1 MSNSYSGFNSN
12 RRHRRNRGGF
22 MSGRANNLFVGFV
35 FILIGTVLLLRALGV
50 VLPEFIFKWE
60 MILILVG
67 IGIGIKS
74 GFRDFGWLAVTA
86 VGLFFLADD
95 FFPDLNTRRFIFPVA
110 ILGVGAFIVLKRLSP
125 SNNSDKMPEPYDDPN
140 VGPIDA
146 TNQIGQATQITPAST
161 GSNTSDGFQS
171 GFKRMDEEPFIKSTT
186 ETAVPLPAETKTA
199 DPAYSQAM
207 LHPEEIDIAAVFG
220 AVNRK
225 IFSKNFKGGEAVC
238 VFGGSEIDMMNAD
251 ITEGPIELEI
261 VCILG
266 GATLFIP
273 PNWYVKTNM
282 SSVFG
287 GVDDRRKNI
296 NPDPSKM
303 ILIKGV
309 CIFGGMEIKT
319 RY

>member
-22 MSGRANNLFVGFV
+22 MSGRANNLFVGVV
-35 FILIGTVLLLRALGV
+35 FLLIGTVLLLRAMGV
-50 VLPEFIFKWE
+50 VLPDFLFRWE

-74 GFRDFGWLAVTA
+74 GFRDLGWVAVTA

-110 ILGVGAFIVLKRLSP
+110 ILGVGAFIILKRLSP
-125 SNNSDKMPEPYDDPN
+125 SNNYDKMPEPEDEPTA
-140 VGPIDA
+140 GPTSS
-146 TNQIGQATQITPAST
+146 TNKSNQTTQITPVST
-161 GSNTSDGFQS
+161 GSRTSDGFQS
-171 GFKRMDEEPFIKSTT
+171 GFRRMDEEPFVKSTT
-186 ETAVPLPAETKTA
+186 ESAVPALTETKTT
-199 DPAYSQAM
+199 DPGYSQAM

-225 IFSKNFKGGEAVC
+225 VFSKNFKGGEAVC
-238 VFGGSEIDMMNAD
+238 VLGGSEIDMMNAD

-296 NPDPSKM
+296 NPDPSKV